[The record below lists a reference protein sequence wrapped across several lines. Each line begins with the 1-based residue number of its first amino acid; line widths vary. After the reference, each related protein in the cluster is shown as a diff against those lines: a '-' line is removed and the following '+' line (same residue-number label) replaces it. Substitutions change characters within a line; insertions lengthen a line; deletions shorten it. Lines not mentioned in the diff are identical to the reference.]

1 MPYYYPSDLL
11 YLQMELL
18 LAMEQNWENALV
30 VKVTTGVFQLELAM
44 CVVSFLELQRDVSCF
59 LQLLFVMQTLQH
71 QEFKIQR
78 QIKLQYAWGVK
89 NQV

>member
-1 MPYYYPSDLL
+1 M
-11 YLQMELL
+11 MEL
-18 LAMEQNWENALV
+18 NWENVLA
-30 VKVTTGVFQLELAM
+30 VTVITGASQQERVM
-44 CVVSFLELQRDVSCF
+44 CVVSYLELQRDVRYF
-59 LQLLFVMQTLQH
+59 LQLLFVMQILQH

>member
-1 MPYYYPSDLL
+1 MEQLL
-11 YLQMELL
+11 G
-18 LAMEQNWENALV
+18 MEQNWENVLAV
-30 VKVTTGVFQLELAM
+30 IATTGAFPQGRAM
-44 CVVSFLELQRDVSCF
+44 CVVSYLELQRDVSYF
-59 LQLLFVMQTLQH
+59 LQLLFVMQILQH

>member
-1 MPYYYPSDLL
+1 MEQLL
-11 YLQMELL
+11 VMEL
-18 LAMEQNWENALV
+18 NWENVLA
-30 VKVTTGVFQLELAM
+30 VTVITGAFQQERAM
-44 CVVSFLELQRDVSCF
+44 CVVSYLELQRDVSYF